1 VSLAEQLD
9 YRFGRPNPIQRAIQ
23 AFGATRPGAWFFSKT
38 LAPMDR
44 AVSKLS
50 RGRTTVPAIFAGLP
64 VLLLTSSGR
73 RSGQPRHHHLI
84 AVPYADSLALLGT
97 NYGQPRTPAW
107 VHNLE
112 ANPDAAVSY
121 GGVTREVR
129 ARPATESERDAVLAR
144 SRSVYGGYVKYQ
156 QRITGR
162 RLRIFI
168 LEPRSPEPTS

>member
-1 VSLAEQLD
+1 MNLGEELGYHV
-9 YRFGRPNPIQRAIQ
+9 GRPNPVQRAVQ

-44 AVSKLS
+44 AVSKVS

-64 VLLLTSSGR
+64 VLLLTSTGR
-73 RSGQPRHHHLI
+73 RSGQPRDSHLI
-84 AVPYADSLALLGT
+84 AVPFEGSLALIGT
-97 NYGQPRTPAW
+97 NYGQPRTPGW

-112 ANPDAAVSY
+112 ANPDAAVTY
-121 GGVTREVR
+121 RGVTREVR
-129 ARPATESERDAVLAR
+129 ARPASDPERDAVLAR

-168 LEPRSPEPTS
+168 LEPRSAEPAS